1 MNNTRERRQTI
12 KRSIIIIISIFI
24 LLFFTSVLINQ
35 LEYYYTMS
43 GTISNINNNT
53 NVITIEDIT
62 GNLWTIEDT
71 VNNYHINDNV
81 KIKFYNN
88 LTDTNRLDDIIEKVT
103 IVNMK

>member
-1 MNNTRERRQTI
+1 MNNTKERRQTVT
-12 KRSIIIIISIFI
+12 KFIIITISIFI
-24 LLFFTSVLINQ
+24 LLFFTFVLINQ
-35 LEYYYTMS
+35 LEYYYTMN

-62 GNLWTIEDT
+62 RNLWTIEDT
-71 VNNYHINDNV
+71 VNNYCINDNV